1 MSFNII
7 YTKKALKNL
16 NKYKKKNKTVY
27 KQLKE
32 GIYKIEKNPYKSSN
46 KQLES
51 IRCPKCKRHKVG
63 NYRIVYYIHTKSNII
78 EIQNV
83 IARKSDYNEY

>member
-1 MSFNII
+1 MSFETI

-16 NKYKKKNKTVY
+16 NKYKKKNKTIY
-27 KQLKE
+27 EQLIK
-32 GIYKIEKNPYKSSN
+32 GITQIEENPYNSAN

-63 NYRIVYYIHTKSNII
+63 KYRIVYYIHTKSNII

-83 IARKSDYNEY
+83 IPRKLDYDEY

>member
-1 MSFNII
+1 MSFETI

-16 NKYKKKNKTVY
+16 NKYKKKNKTIY
-27 KQLKE
+27 EQLIK
-32 GIYKIEKNPYKSSN
+32 GIAQIEENPYNSAN

-63 NYRIVYYIHTKSNII
+63 KYRIVYYIHTKSNII

-83 IARKSDYNEY
+83 IPRKSDYDEY